1 LFVSAGIKD
10 VYCKNSDVNIDYLIV
25 IVIVIL
31 FSDGDVDFATITL
44 KEMDNHS
51 YLI

>member
-1 LFVSAGIKD
+1 LFVSVGIED
-10 VYCKNSDVNIDYLIV
+10 VYCKCSDVNIDYL
-25 IVIVIL
+25 IVIL

>member
-1 LFVSAGIKD
+1 LFVSASTED
-10 VYCKNSDVNIDYLIV
+10 VYCKNSDVNIDYL